1 MSAPA
6 FAAYDL
12 FNVTTGIALYR
23 TFATPTEILAANDNL
38 RNRGCPSLYYPAG
51 TFHAPSLH
59 HPIP

>member
-38 RNRGCPSLYYPAG
+38 RNRISSKRVDGMPC
-51 TFHAPSLH
+51 F
-59 HPIP
+59 

>member
-38 RNRGCPSLYYPAG
+38 RNRGCPSRYYPAG

-59 HPIP
+59 APL